1 MSTSNALRERE
12 LREAIRHNKADEE
25 AKRLAAE
32 AKARDAATNEYKA
45 GYTDPRSP
53 YNAVNQGVTHGVNLF
68 GSLAKAA
75 NDFGWYTQYRDLVMN
90 LLKQPV
96 NAKAGV
102 GVVRDI
108 NDLFYQAT
116 YPVMPGKYHMN
127 KNSIYS
133 YDFIPS
139 LGNCNGQQSPTSI
152 AVRELFTKVRASNSG
167 STNYDAADLFQF
179 PLAMDSIYYT
189 LAWILRGIALVNFV
203 NAREPFTVAYQ
214 LLQVH
219 CFNDASLVNDFICNK
234 NDIITLYNSA
244 ISRIN
249 ALNVPLELSF
259 IKRHVFLTE
268 SVFYSGEHVGRTYII
283 MNPKAYYVYDELNSK
298 LEAKD
303 FYVNIQR
310 LNLVNGIRR
319 VLDEM
324 ILPLELSQTISIMS
338 GDIAKANFT
347 CIKLPSIPLEEGE
360 RVLPTLVND
369 IKYLQSFKNADLFDV
384 SNLAEF
390 SIQQGI
396 DSNNNPFLY
405 QGSWN
410 GSLWVGPECITPT
423 ADYYDG
429 NGTYQDN
436 SDLIPPQFAVDVL
449 VDYYDENSITEEDQC
464 YNFSFKFTLSRD
476 GSSIHL
482 AHSRSEVLVNF
493 KQYRFDMSSGTLITE
508 IDQNNNILSF
518 NIDITDTVENEAQK
532 LHQGI
537 HAINLLAMSDYVPRF
552 YYNVPIY
559 FDSTTKLN
567 YCEVVWNRNRNRNFV
582 SLDLANDILDY
593 TLRSMFC
600 ISGNAGQDEG
610 MTHSN
615 QSSTSG
621 KPNGKKPTRKRNKN
635 KNKGK
640 KPKDDKASKEDKK

>member
-25 AKRLAAE
+25 AKRIAAE
-32 AKARDAATNEYKA
+32 AKARDAVTNEYKA
-45 GYTDPRSP
+45 GYSDPRTP
-53 YNAVNQGVTHGVNLF
+53 YNAVNQGVSHGVNLF
-68 GSLAKAA
+68 GSLAKAS

-96 NAKAGV
+96 TAKAGV
-102 GVVRDI
+102 GVSRDI

-116 YPVMPGKYHMN
+116 NPVMPGKYHMN
-127 KNSIYS
+127 KNCIFS

-203 NAREPFTVAYQ
+203 NPREPFTVAYQ

-219 CFNDASLVNDFICNK
+219 CFNDASLVSDFIYNK

-244 ISRIN
+244 ISRVN

-268 SVFYSGEHVGRTYII
+268 SVFYAGEHVGRTYTLL
-283 MNPKAYYVYDELNSK
+283 NPSVYYVYDELNSK

-303 FYVNIQR
+303 FYSNIK
-310 LNLVNGIRR
+310 LVNLVNGIRR
-319 VLDEM
+319 VLDQM

-347 CIKLPSIPLEEGE
+347 CIKLPSIQLEQGE
-360 RVLPTLVND
+360 SMLPSLIND
-369 IKYLQSFKNADLFDV
+369 IKYMQSFKNADLFNVADI
-384 SNLAEF
+384 SEF
-390 SIQQGI
+390 SIKQGI

-405 QGSWN
+405 QGTWN
-410 GSLWVGPECITPT
+410 SSLWVGPEF
-423 ADYYDG
+423 AELYVDYYDG
-429 NGTYQDN
+429 AGTYQQN
-436 SDLIPPQFAVDVL
+436 EELIPPQLAVDVL

-476 GSSIHL
+476 GSAIHL
-482 AHSRSEVLVNF
+482 AHSRSEVLVKF
-493 KQYRFDMSSGTLITE
+493 RQFEFDMSSGTLVTAVE
-508 IDQNNNILSF
+508 KRTNVLSF
-518 NIDITDTVENEAQK
+518 NIDITRSVEDEAQK

-537 HAINLLAMSDYVPRF
+537 HAVNLLAMTDYAPRF
-552 YYNVPIY
+552 YYNVPVY

-567 YCEVVWNRNRNRNFV
+567 YCEVIWNRNRNRNFV

-600 ISGNAGQDEG
+600 INNNAERSENITNSGNASATGK
-610 MTHSN
+610 SN
-615 QSSTSG
+615 SK
-621 KPNGKKPTRKRNKN
+621 KPKRSKGKKP
-635 KNKGK
+635 NKGK
-640 KPKDDKASKEDKK
+640 KPKEDKTPKEDKK